1 MSRKSSKSPHIARKY
16 ARVQRDIL
24 EVAQGILLDRG
35 VEAVTLESVA
45 GELGMT
51 KQALYHYFPSKEAL
65 MRSLITT
72 LLSDEVATLTRAI
85 EDSDTPGSVLATL
98 IRSFYHHYIDRLEAF
113 RTVYCQSQ
121 LYSADHSTI
130 DKDTVQREINPRT
143 RHLFDVLESRLAA
156 GIADPDRRAELR
168 RLSFIAWLSALGL
181 LTMLGVADAA
191 DDPLVHSDEALLDA
205 LAQVFE
211 NAAKALEEQARAR

>member
-1 MSRKSSKSPHIARKY
+1 M
-16 ARVQRDIL
+16 QREIV
-24 EVAQGILLDRG
+24 EVAEGILLDSG

-65 MRSLITT
+65 MRSLITR
-72 LLSDEVATLTRAI
+72 LLSDEVTTLTRAV
-85 EDSDTPGSVLATL
+85 EGSETPGSVLATL
-98 IRSFYHHYIDRLEAF
+98 IQTFYHHYIGRLEAF

-121 LYSADHSTI
+121 LYSGDNSAI
-130 DKDTVQREINPRT
+130 DKDTVRKEINPRT
-143 RHLFDVLESRLAA
+143 RRLFDVLESKLAA
-156 GIADPDRRAELR
+156 GITDPDQRAELR

-191 DDPLVHSDEALLDA
+191 DDPLVHSDEALLEA
-205 LAQVFE
+205 LTQVFD
-211 NAAKALEEQARAR
+211 NAAQALDEQARAR